1 MKFLTTIT
9 IEEEMPED
17 SILIAATLA
26 QHKGNIQPLLNKLKE
41 RVINELSK
49 SILSGE
55 EVVNCTVKV
64 IE

>member
-9 IEEEMPED
+9 IEEEIPED

-26 QHKGNIQPLLNKLKE
+26 QYKGNTQQLLNKLKE
-41 RVINELSK
+41 RVINELSN

>member
-9 IEEEMPED
+9 IEEEIPED
-17 SILIAATLA
+17 SILIAVTLE
-26 QHKGNIQPLLNKLKE
+26 QHKGNIQPLLNKLRE

-55 EVVNCTVKV
+55 EVVNCTVQV